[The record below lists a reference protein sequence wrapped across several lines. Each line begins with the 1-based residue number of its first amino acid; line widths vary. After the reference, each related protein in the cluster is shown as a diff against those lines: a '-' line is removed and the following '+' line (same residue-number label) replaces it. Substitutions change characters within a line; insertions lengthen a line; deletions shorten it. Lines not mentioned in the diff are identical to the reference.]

1 VKPYKRSDRVADLVK
16 RELAVM
22 IQRKK
27 DNPLF
32 SGVTITYLRISPDLS
47 QGIVFFTV
55 LNKEKANETLEA
67 LNRAAGFFHR
77 LLFKSLKVRRVPK
90 LHFKYDESIA
100 RGQKLSALI
109 DEAIAADKARKE

>member
-1 VKPYKRSDRVADLVK
+1 MKPYKHSERVADLVK
-16 RELAVM
+16 RELAII

-47 QGIVFFTV
+47 QATVFFTV
-55 LNKEKANETLEA
+55 LDKERVNETLEA

-90 LHFKYDESIA
+90 LHFIYDESIA
-100 RGQKLSALI
+100 HGQKLSALI
-109 DEAIAADKARKE
+109 DQAMAEDKAHKE

>member
-1 VKPYKRSDRVADLVK
+1 MKPYKRSDRVADLIK

-22 IQRKK
+22 IQRKR

-32 SGVTITYLRISPDLS
+32 SGVTITHLRISPDLS
-47 QGIVFFTV
+47 QATVFFTV
-55 LNKEKANETLEA
+55 LEKEKANETLEI
-67 LNRAAGFFHR
+67 LNRAADFFR
-77 LLFKSLKVRRVPK
+77 RSLFKKVRLRNVPK

-109 DEAIAADKARKE
+109 DKAVAADKAYKE

>member
-1 VKPYKRSDRVADLVK
+1 VKPYKRSDRVADLIK

-47 QGIVFFTV
+47 QATVFFTV
-55 LNKEKANETLEA
+55 LDKEKVKETLEA

-77 LLFKSLKVRRVPK
+77 SLFKSVRLRRIPK

-100 RGQKLSALI
+100 SGQKLSALI
-109 DEAIAADKARKE
+109 DKAIATDKAHKK